1 MRYPMSVEMV
11 NEYGAHAVRV
21 AIAEHE
27 AMLDAAEVDGLIE
40 ELGKIRA
47 HMQPAV
53 ATQPSRTHQYLLEI
67 DPFWYIERNPL
78 FDGIVLFLR
87 HTGFGWTGFAIP
99 TESLARM
106 KEAIASSEPDM
117 AMSVHAHALPN

>member
-67 DPFWYIERNPL
+67 DPCWYIERNPL
-78 FDGIVLFLR
+78 FDASCFSSGTPGSAGPVLRF
-87 HTGFGWTGFAIP
+87 P
-99 TESLARM
+99 P
-106 KEAIASSEPDM
+106 KASP
-117 AMSVHAHALPN
+117 A